1 MASTYSIWNDI
12 SLNIKHTG
20 VGEGRRLLPDDASV
34 EERED
39 KVERDWTPGDKMVY
53 PGPEVS
59 L

>member
-1 MASTYSIWNDI
+1 MW
-12 SLNIKHTG
+12 KVVKWG
-20 VGEGRRLLPDDASV
+20 GGGGGKRRRRLLPDDASV

-39 KVERDWTPGDKMVY
+39 EVERDRTPGHKVVN

>member
-1 MASTYSIWNDI
+1 ME
-12 SLNIKHTG
+12 
-20 VGEGRRLLPDDASV
+20 EGGWGLLPDDASI

-39 KVERDWTPGDKMVY
+39 EVERDWTPGDKVVY